1 MRKVLLVLL
10 FVLFGMVSY
19 SQTKYPIKTIFK
31 GDSVVILTIQQ
42 SNNINKMIE
51 KSSKS
56 IKENN
61 VKIQEYESKIKELE
75 RVNNYQNA
83 YIDSLS
89 NVILECWVNM
99 DTIRFNADTLLKQYE
114 ELNLTVYEMAVGP
127 TLLYTLPP
135 YKEVL
140 FLNLKHFNMYTD
152 PEGSLI
158 LVRMTPKEMK
168 KYDDWRKKYGDESL
182 MYIDYQKVIRF
193 RDFQDDL
200 IERIIWKN
208 KHSYEMNK

>member
-1 MRKVLLVLL
+1 MKNLITILLLIISL
-10 FVLFGMVSY
+10 SSF
-19 SQTKYPIKTIFK
+19 SQTRYPIKTIFK

-42 SNNINKMIE
+42 SDNINKMIE
-51 KSSKS
+51 KNSRA

-61 VKIQEYESKIKELE
+61 AKVQEYTNRIKVLE
-75 RVNNYQNA
+75 RAIVEQNV

-89 NVILECWVNM
+89 NVLLECYKSV
-99 DTIRFNADTLLKQYE
+99 DTVQYYSDTLLKQYE

-152 PEGSLI
+152 SEGALI
-158 LVRMTPKEMK
+158 LERMNPAQMK
-168 KYDDWRKKYGDESL
+168 KYDAWREKYGNESL
-182 MYIDYQKVIRF
+182 MHIDYQRVIRF
-193 RDFQDDL
+193 RDFQDEL
-200 IERIIWKN
+200 LERIIWKN
-208 KHSYEMNK
+208 KFNYSK

>member
-1 MRKVLLVLL
+1 MRKVLLILL

-51 KSSKS
+51 KNSKS
-56 IKENN
+56 IKEYN

-168 KYDDWRKKYGDESL
+168 KYDEWRKKYGDESL

-208 KHSYEMNK
+208 KRSYEIDK

>member
-1 MRKVLLVLL
+1 MKQTLLIFL
-10 FVLFGMVSY
+10 FVLIGMMSY
-19 SQTKYPIKTIFK
+19 SQTKYPVKTIFK

-42 SNNINKMIE
+42 SDNINKMIE
-51 KSSKS
+51 KNLKI

-61 VKIQEYESKIKELE
+61 AKLQEYESRIKVLE
-75 RVNNYQNA
+75 KTNSYQNA

-89 NVILECWVNM
+89 DVLLECWSNV
-99 DTIRFNADTLLKQYE
+99 DTIQYNSDTLFKQYE
-114 ELNLTVYEMAVGP
+114 ELNLTIYEMAVGP

-152 PEGSLI
+152 SDGSLI
-158 LVRMTPKEMK
+158 LERMTPAQMK
-168 KYDDWRKKYGDESL
+168 KYDNWREKYGNESL

-193 RDFQDDL
+193 RNFQDEL
-200 IERIIWKN
+200 LERIIWKN
-208 KHSYEMNK
+208 KFNYNSK

>member
-1 MRKVLLVLL
+1 MKNLITILLLL
-10 FVLFGMVSY
+10 ISLGSF

-42 SNNINKMIE
+42 SDNINKMIE
-51 KSSKS
+51 KNSRAV
-56 IKENN
+56 KENN
-61 VKIQEYESKIKELE
+61 AKVQEYVNRIKALE
-75 RVNNYQNA
+75 QANSAQNA

-89 NVILECWVNM
+89 NVLLECWNNM
-99 DTIRFNADTLLKQYE
+99 DTIQYNADTLLKQYE

-152 PEGSLI
+152 SDGSLI
-158 LVRMTPKEMK
+158 LERMTPAQMK
-168 KYDDWRKKYGDESL
+168 KYDAWREKYGNESL
-182 MYIDYQKVIRF
+182 MYIDYQRVIRF
-193 RDFQDDL
+193 RDFQDEL

-208 KHSYEMNK
+208 KLNYSK